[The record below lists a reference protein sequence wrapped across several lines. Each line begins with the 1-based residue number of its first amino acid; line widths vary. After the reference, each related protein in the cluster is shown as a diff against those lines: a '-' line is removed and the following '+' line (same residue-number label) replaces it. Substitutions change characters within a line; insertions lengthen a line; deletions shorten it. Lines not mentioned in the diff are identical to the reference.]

1 MKNRNRFVAEASLF
15 AALYAVGVLLL
26 APMSFGVLQVRVA
39 DALIP
44 LSILLGW
51 PVVVG
56 VTLGNLVANALGSP
70 FGIVDILGGTAA
82 NFVASYV
89 AMKIAETHFRGSWL
103 LGCASA
109 NVIVSVIVGG
119 YITWLAQIPLD
130 SPLWEIP
137 IVSVLIGS
145 TVSIN
150 IVGYLVLKALKIRM
164 VK

>member
-1 MKNRNRFVAEASLF
+1 VKNRNRFVAEASLF

-137 IVSVLIGS
+137 VVSVLIGS